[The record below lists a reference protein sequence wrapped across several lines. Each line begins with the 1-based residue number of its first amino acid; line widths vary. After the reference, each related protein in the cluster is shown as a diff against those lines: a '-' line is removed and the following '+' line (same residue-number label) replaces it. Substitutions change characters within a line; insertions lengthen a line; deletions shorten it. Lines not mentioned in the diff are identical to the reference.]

1 MKYLFSYIYFLI
13 FMFNFGYIFAQTGA
27 ENTPKP
33 ENLVKNHSFEQITSC
48 PTDFDELEKAKFW
61 KRYQGTPELMHS
73 CCKNGTTG
81 VPNNFFGAQTAP
93 TGGAYAGITTFHR
106 TAPNEIIGGEL
117 TTPLQKGKRYRAGFK
132 ASLSEKYSGFSSNNM
147 GILFTH
153 NPEKDTKANKAHIKH
168 DRILYQKNWTQVQGT
183 FIADDNYTKFLLGNM
198 FDNKNTILERE
209 PASTDSSA
217 YYYIDDVFVEEVFD
231 PYAPKEPA
239 TITYINKI
247 TDEDTKKNINGK
259 ITYKT
264 GENLQEM
271 TFKEGEIRLELL
283 KNKVYDLIIT
293 ADGFYPIIEQ
303 IETNKLKNNTI
314 NAKLTPLKAGKTIVL
329 NHIFFDFAKIVLKD
343 ASFVEL
349 NLLVQIMKQT
359 PAIKIK
365 IIGHTDNV
373 GTDANNIILSK
384 GRADAVRKYLIA
396 RGINEERLETQG
408 AGKSM
413 PVAPNTT
420 EEGRTKNRR
429 VAFTITL

>member
-1 MKYLFSYIYFLI
+1 MKYLFLLIYLLI
-13 FMFNFGYIFAQTGA
+13 TGNILAQTNA

-48 PTDFDELEKAKFW
+48 PVDFDQLEKAKFW
-61 KRYQGTPELMHS
+61 KKYQGTPELMHS
-73 CCKNGTTG
+73 CCKNGATG
-81 VPNNFFGAQTAP
+81 VPNNFFGAQTAT

-106 TAPNEIIGGEL
+106 AAPNEIIGGEL

-132 ASLSEKYSGFSSNNM
+132 ASLSERYSGFSSNNM

-168 DRILYQKNWTQVQGT
+168 DRVLYQKNWTQVQGT
-183 FIADDNYTKFLLGNM
+183 FVADDNYSKFLLGNM
-198 FDNKNTILERE
+198 FDNKSTMLERE

-231 PYAPKEPA
+231 PYAPKEPT

-259 ITYKT
+259 VIYKT
-264 GENLQEM
+264 GENLQE
-271 TFKEGEIRLELL
+271 TNFKNGEIRIELL
-283 KNKVYDLIIT
+283 NNKVYEMIIT
-293 ADGFYPIIEQ
+293 ADGFYPIIEEIQ
-303 IETNKLKNNTI
+303 TSQLKNTPFT
-314 NAKLTPLKAGKTIVL
+314 AKLTPLKAGKTIVL
-329 NHIFFDFAKIVLKD
+329 NHIFFDFAKTILKN

-349 NLLVQIMKQT
+349 DLLVQIMIQT

-384 GRADAVRKYLIA
+384 GRADAVRKYLISK
-396 RGINEERLETQG
+396 GINEKRLETQG

-429 VAFTITL
+429 VAFTIAL